1 MPYTSDINVLDAVAK
16 GLNVGENISWRIDV
30 YSVNRGGNAS
40 IKHEHFTDL
49 PESWSFKF
57 RSPFSVDI
65 DNNPNSPYFGRM
77 YVTQMMWYDKNGDG
91 ANDYSRGIYVYG
103 NNLKRI
109 GMYMGN
115 GLESATEH
123 GWYGATHGVPHMVRV
138 IQDGTGRLLVS
149 SSDRSQATHL
159 WLVKNASTDGSP
171 NPIQTWTPVITSSQ
185 LRDWTVA
192 DGHKHTS
199 STNFANVSVD
209 IRENGDNFDIL
220 LYSGTVDAKTTNQSL
235 GHAYSG
241 VYTVSKSST
250 DLTGGTY
257 TPYTGSHWG
266 KNSAGTYTFISH
278 PTVSNTYSGS
288 MFTANATFD
297 SYGGVLYS
305 SYKVGADAGAT
316 SSALIHR
323 DVNGE
328 FKTDYADVD
337 YLKRQST
344 ASKGCRFNKDFTK
357 LAIAQGAL
365 SNEIRIYKVNHT
377 SANSNLTLSEGVSV
391 DLMADN
397 TKKDGS
403 GNACA
408 AYIHDI
414 AWDYASNVFACVRNQ
429 ANINGIYVVATDL
442 NGAPTPTAG
451 NNTFRINCPD
461 GGPFAITVN
470 GQVEGK
476 NINVDLSDCK
486 LQIDATNANWGTS
499 KSVASCNIITIKAIK
514 DNRHKFLGWY
524 EGSNLLT
531 DSDECTIVATKN
543 VTVTA
548 KFEFAEYTGM
558 KWYNLFQDGED
569 ICSPTHDG
577 TRNARLWYLF
587 MPYYNQYCKSN
598 NITQRELAKTLS
610 NDNNNYDISTFCSSE
625 TNKVLTD
632 PNQMKWLGDYFKS
645 YITAVSWINVDYN
658 RCMYAFINRVSYAKN
673 SGGGYQYKDND
684 KFQSDGLIA
693 QLKVFSSTGTTK
705 AADTAVWRPYWTKHA
720 CELPDILTYNDPMP
734 ITWNQIPGPN
744 GTTYD
749 TYTTAL
755 PTTVGLKLT
764 NTPKWYKWNTG
775 GANQLLAWRNGGTD
789 YKKYPIVHHVT
800 TDNMA
805 LYATYVDKH
814 IHEND
819 PAVSGQND
827 ATNEDVIKLLA
838 NPKYKEAGQKHT
850 LTVTRKLQP
859 GMYNTLC
866 LPFGVDINSLAN
878 DHPLKNADVRKLTT
892 VTKELYAESGESV
905 MVLNFEQVTT
915 TEPGKPYLVKLANGK
930 QATETLTFS
939 GVYCSDYDALQP
951 DSDNEGLFTFHPTY
965 DPIDIPAG
973 AIILVADN
981 RLALTTESGRMEGL
995 RGYFTINPELMSADD
1010 IQEKAQSGRIYL
1022 SMNAPSTTSV
1032 PLAPDAEKQEAPKA
1046 QTHYSLLRTK

>member
-1 MPYTSDINVLDAVAK
+1 
-16 GLNVGENISWRIDV
+16 
-30 YSVNRGGNAS
+30 
-40 IKHEHFTDL
+40 
-49 PESWSFKF
+49 
-57 RSPFSVDI
+57 
-65 DNNPNSPYFGRM
+65 
-77 YVTQMMWYDKNGDG
+77 
-91 ANDYSRGIYVYG
+91 
-103 NNLKRI
+103 
-109 GMYMGN
+109 MGN

-241 VYTVSKSST
+241 VYTVSKSSA
-250 DLTGGTY
+250 DLKGGTY
-257 TPYTGSHWG
+257 TPYTGSYWG

-288 MFTANATFD
+288 MFTASATFD

-323 DVNGE
+323 DVNGD

-377 SANSNLTLSEGVSV
+377 SANSHLTLSEGVSV

-429 ANINGIYVVATDL
+429 ANIYGIYVVATDL

-476 NINVDLSDCK
+476 NVNVDLSDCK
-486 LQIDATNANWGTS
+486 LQIDATNANWGTR
-499 KSVASCNIITIKAIK
+499 KSVASCNIITVKAIK
-514 DNRHKFLGWY
+514 DSRHKFLGWY

-531 DSDECTIVATKN
+531 NSDECTIVATKN

-548 KFEFAEYTGM
+548 KFEFAEYKGM

-569 ICSPTHDG
+569 IYSPTHDG
-577 TRNARLWYLF
+577 TRNARLWYLL
-587 MPYYNQYCKSN
+587 MPYYNK
-598 NITQRELAKTLS
+598 LATTDRGIKGMVGTE
-610 NDNNNYDISTFCSSE
+610 YDVMEFCYD
-625 TNKVLTD
+625 VTD
-632 PNQMKWLGDYFKS
+632 GLMKDSQSMKWLGDYIISVVGASNMSSAS
-645 YITAVSWINVDYN
+645 YSAWAK
-658 RCMYAFINRVSYAKN
+658 CLYAFINRVGYAKN
-673 SGGGYQYKDND
+673 ANGEYTYTATDGYTTPADIINQIK
-684 KFQSDGLIA
+684 KFG
-693 QLKVFSSTGTTK
+693 TGD
-705 AADTAVWRPYWTKHA
+705 AAPAKWRPWFTEHA
-720 CELPDILTYNDPMP
+720 CELPNVLDYDDPMP

-749 TYTTAL
+749 TYTTTL
-755 PTTVGLKLT
+755 PTTGTLLK
-764 NTPKWYKWNTG
+764 TPKWYKWNTG
-775 GANQLLAWRNGGTD
+775 SANQLLAWRNGGTD

-838 NPKYKEAGQKHT
+838 NPKYEEAGQKHT

-866 LPFGVDINSLAN
+866 LPFGVDINSLA
-878 DHPLKNADVRKLTT
+878 DGHPLKNADVRKLTT

-905 MVLNFEQVTT
+905 MVLNFEPVTT

-973 AIILVADN
+973 AIILVADS
-981 RLALTTESGRMEGL
+981 RLALTTQSGRMEGL

-1022 SMNAPSTTSV
+1022 SMNAPTTTSV
-1032 PLAPDAEKQEAPKA
+1032 PLAPEAEKQEAPKA
-1046 QTHYSLLRTK
+1046 QKIMRNGKIYILRDGKTYSITGARVE